1 MDRHLE
7 PPLLKT
13 YQELSPEEQAVVQKE
28 IVAITKLEPNLSKR
42 TATEIFTDPKT
53 TPFVI
58 LIENQLASFILHT
71 TLSPT
76 LVELHCLYT
85 KPAFRGQKLS
95 DLLIRHSMK
104 DREKTYIA
112 ATFLDHIG
120 HMLQG
125 YGFQEIPLKKLSY
138 PHLWSFVRPRLSI
151 HRLRE
156 VLRHRQK
163 SPLHLFIKK
172 PCL

>member
-1 MDRHLE
+1 MDRYLE
-7 PPLLKT
+7 PPLIKT
-13 YQELSPEEQAVVQKE
+13 YQELSPEEQVIVKKE

-42 TATEIFTDPKT
+42 TAAEIFTDPKT

-58 LIENQLASFILHT
+58 LKENQLASFILHT

-85 KPAFRGQKLS
+85 KPVYRGQKLS
-95 DLLIRHSMK
+95 GHLICHSLE
-104 DREKTYIA
+104 DTTKTYIA
-112 ATFLDHIG
+112 ATFLEHIG

-125 YGFQEIPLKKLSY
+125 YGFQEVPLKRLPL
-138 PHLWSFVRPRLSI
+138 PHLWSFIRPRLSI